1 MGNIIFN
8 PNCYQTMC
16 CMICIVNY
24 KNSRFWIMWNFN
36 LNLTRHIYIYIIY
49 MFIYIFLIH
58 MLIFDSLGKWQFR
71 HIFLGES
78 MFLNNDQ
85 NTKAIIMAT
94 SLNDENKKLPLSI
107 IFDVHSM
114 CIRRVAKYFRQNN
127 AYLGLWRLLIIQ
139 WMHV

>member
-1 MGNIIFN
+1 MQGNIMFN
-8 PNCYQTMC
+8 PHCYQMMC
-16 CMICIVNY
+16 CMIWIMYY
-24 KNSRFWIMWNFN
+24 KNSQFRIMWNFN
-36 LNLTRHIYIYIIY
+36 LNLTRHIICMLIS
-49 MFIYIFLIH
+49 IFVVH

-85 NTKAIIMAT
+85 NTKAIITAT

-114 CIRRVAKYFRQNN
+114 CIRCVAKYFRQNN